1 MRRWM
6 MGAAVGVRISLMAA
20 SWSVSYFHG
29 ASGA

>member
-1 MRRWM
+1 MRCT
-6 MGAAVGVRISLMAA
+6 MGAAVVVRISLIAA